1 MTHVSTSAPTS
12 QVHSLPPAQWLPV
25 AGAFAVQGLLF
36 IGMTTHLPA
45 LQHRFDAASNMQGI
59 ALEHRAGR
67 TLLPRLHAGWTTG
80 GILATVLALLTGDA
94 PLAWAVAPLAIVP
107 VLLLTASSQRHD
119 TPADAGETIT
129 VPWRQISLVG
139 AALALFYMVDTAA
152 ATWGP
157 VFLHTVH
164 GLAVGFVAWATL
176 PYLVATLAARI
187 GAAATLA
194 RLGGPRTISLGALIA
209 AAALALLVAS
219 PSAPVAVAAFALL
232 GLGVGVIAPLS
243 FTAAA
248 RLAGGPGADRARLDA
263 VVARFNQFNY
273 AGALIGAVM
282 TGLVGSGN
290 LRLGFAVPMVL
301 ILGILPLA
309 RQFAT
314 R

>member
-1 MTHVSTSAPTS
+1 M
-12 QVHSLPPAQWLPV
+12 
-25 AGAFAVQGLLF
+25 
-36 IGMTTHLPA
+36 
-45 LQHRFDAASNMQGI
+45 
-59 ALEHRAGR
+59 
-67 TLLPRLHAGWTTG
+67 
-80 GILATVLALLTGDA
+80 
-94 PLAWAVAPLAIVP
+94 
-107 VLLLTASSQRHD
+107 
-119 TPADAGETIT
+119 
-129 VPWRQISLVG
+129 
-139 AALALFYMVDTAA
+139 
-152 ATWGP
+152 
-157 VFLHTVH
+157 
-164 GLAVGFVAWATL
+164 AWATL

-194 RLGGPRTISLGALIA
+194 RPGDPRTISLGALIA

-263 VVARFNQFNY
+263 VIARFNQFNY

-290 LRLGFAVPMVL
+290 LRIGFAVPMVL